1 MSMHGDYLDQ
11 SGGRIPYQYTPELSR
26 RARAIDIWAAMRT
39 LGREGIDELVTRTCA
54 YAEYL
59 ASQIQKAGFRI
70 LNEVQTNQVLVS
82 FGADTLHVIKEIQS
96 DGTCWCGGTVWK
108 GEPSMRISVSS
119 VKTSEYDIRKS
130 LEAILKAATVRVIR

>member
-1 MSMHGDYLDQ
+1 MHGDYLDQ
-11 SGGRIPYQYTPELSR
+11 SGSRIPYQYTPELSR

-59 ASQIQKAGFRI
+59 ALQIQKAGFRI

-82 FGADTLHVIKEIQS
+82 FGEDTQQVIKEIQS
-96 DGTCWCGGTVWK
+96 DGTCWCGGTIWK
-108 GEPSMRISVSS
+108 GEPAMRISVSS
-119 VKTSEYDIRKS
+119 VKTAEYDIRKS
-130 LEAILKAATVRVIR
+130 LEAILRAATVRATGD